1 MTNGKD
7 VVAESEVGGGGF
19 LPFLLPVKCL
29 PHSTY
34 MHYLF
39 CAINAS
45 WSCQY
50 STVQYC
56 TWCKQETV
64 HESEDVMNHVTIVF
78 RRQMLAQDAG
88 IN

>member
-7 VVAESEVGGGGF
+7 VVAESEVGGF
-19 LPFLLPVKCL
+19 LPVLLLVKCL

-34 MHYLF
+34 MHYIF

-45 WSCQY
+45 WSV
-50 STVQYC
+50 STAQYC

-64 HESEDVMNHVTIVF
+64 HESVDVMNHVTIVF
-78 RRQMLAQDAG
+78 RGQMLAQDAG